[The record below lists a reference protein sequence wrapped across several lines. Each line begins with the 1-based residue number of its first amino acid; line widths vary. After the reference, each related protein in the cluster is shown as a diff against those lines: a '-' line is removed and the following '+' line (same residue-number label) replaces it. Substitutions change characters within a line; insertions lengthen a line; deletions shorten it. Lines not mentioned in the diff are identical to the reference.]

1 MASSLSRGAIMLA
14 ATIARRFYIDGES
27 KSEIAE
33 SIGLSR
39 FKVARM
45 LEQSVREGIIR
56 FEIVT
61 PSSFNHELSEE
72 LRKAFGLRRVVVVDL
87 LEEDETMAV
96 MRQSVGRAAAE
107 VLSELVEESDV
118 LGVGWGRTLS
128 VMSEELRSIAPCLV
142 VQMAGIVGS
151 INENSLELARKI
163 SQVGGGQAYP
173 LFVPLIVQDAQTA
186 ESLRSQPGVSAAL
199 ELAGKITVAAVAVGS
214 WNPPESQMMAALTLQ
229 ERDELQEKGVVAEIL
244 STLIRADGSIVTD
257 LLERSIAASLETLR
271 GIPEL
276 ILIAGGAR
284 KADAVRAVIAA
295 GLGTTL
301 VTDNR
306 MAERMLRSVRP

>member
-1 MASSLSRGAIMLA
+1 MASTLSHGTIMLA
-14 ATIARRFYIDGES
+14 ATIARRFYIEGES
-27 KSEIAE
+27 KSDIAA
-33 SIGLSR
+33 STGLSR
-39 FKVARM
+39 FKIARM
-45 LEQSVREGIIR
+45 LELSVREGIIR

-61 PSSFNHELSEE
+61 PNSFNHELSEE
-72 LRKAFGLRRVVVVDL
+72 LRKAFNLRRVVVVDL
-87 LEEDETMAV
+87 LDEDGTQAG
-96 MRQSVGRAAAE
+96 MRQAVGRAAAE
-107 VLSELVEESDV
+107 VLSELVTESDV

-128 VMSEELRSIAPCLV
+128 AMAGELRSIPACMV

-163 SQVGGGQAYP
+163 SEVGGGQAYP

-186 ESLRSQPGVSAAL
+186 ASLRSQPGVAAAMK
-199 ELAGKITVAAVAVGS
+199 LADQITVAAIAVGS
-214 WNPPESQMMAALTLQ
+214 WSPPDSQMMAALTPAEQ
-229 ERDELQEKGVVAEIL
+229 EELRAKGVVAEVL

-257 LLERSIAASLETLR
+257 LFDRAMATNLETLR

-276 ILIAGGAR
+276 ILIAGGER
-284 KADAVRAVIAA
+284 KAAAVRAVIAA

-306 MAERMLRSVRP
+306 MAQRMLSGVRN